1 MAKMRLISD
10 AIGSVEG
17 FCLVKSAAVRTDSKG
32 SDYLDLVI
40 ADSDGECPAKMWNYN
55 RVTHGTYDAGD
66 VIKVR
71 GTVQVWK
78 DAEQFKIDRIRPVT
92 PADELD
98 MSLLVPC
105 APIAPE
111 TAFDKLMAEVDRF
124 TDEDYKRLVKYLYRE
139 NRDALLLYPAGV
151 KLHHATRGGLL
162 HHTLSVVELCKSIC
176 ALYPS
181 LDSDLL
187 LSGAMLH
194 DIGKTV
200 ELDTNS
206 LGIAGAYTAMGQLV
220 GHINIGV
227 AMIHAAAEVTM
238 LPQKK
243 TMLVSHMLL
252 SHHGKPEFGSPKLP
266 AFPEAEV
273 LATCDLLD
281 SKLYEMNAAL
291 DGVLPDGFSERQW
304 ALDNRQL
311 YKI

>member
-17 FCLVKSAAVRTDSKG
+17 FCLIKSAAVRTDSKG

-111 TAFDKLMAEVDRF
+111 VAFDKLMAEVDRF

>member
-1 MAKMRLISD
+1 MAKMRLITE
-10 AIGSVEG
+10 AVGTVEG
-17 FCLVKSAAVRTDSKG
+17 FCLVKAAAVRTDSKG
-32 SDYLDLVI
+32 SDYLDMVI
-40 ADSDGECPAKMWNYN
+40 ADSEGECPAKMWNYN
-55 RVTHGTYDAGD
+55 RVTCGTFDAGD
-66 VIKVR
+66 IIKVR
-71 GTVQVWK
+71 GSVQVWK
-78 DAEQFKIDRIRPVT
+78 DAEQFKIDRIRQAMPS
-92 PADELD
+92 DELD

-105 APIAPE
+105 APIAPQE
-111 TAFDKLMAEVDRF
+111 SFDALMAEVDAF
-124 TDEDYKRLVKYLYRE
+124 QDEDYKRLVKYLYRE
-139 NRDALLLYPAGV
+139 NKDVLTLYPAGV

-162 HHTLSVVELCKSIC
+162 HHTLSVVRLCKSIC

-181 LDSDLL
+181 LHSDLL
-187 LSGAMLH
+187 LTGAMLH

-200 ELDTNS
+200 ELDTNT

-227 AMIHAAAEVTM
+227 AMIYSAAEVTM
-238 LPQKK
+238 LPEKK
-243 TMLVSHMLL
+243 LMLVAHMLL

-273 LATCDLLD
+273 LSTCDLLD

-311 YKI
+311 YKL